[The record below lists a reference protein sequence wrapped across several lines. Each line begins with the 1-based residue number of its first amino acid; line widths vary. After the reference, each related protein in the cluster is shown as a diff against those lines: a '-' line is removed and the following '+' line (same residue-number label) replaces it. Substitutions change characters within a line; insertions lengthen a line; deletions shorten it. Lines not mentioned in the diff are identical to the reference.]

1 MSKICVNSEINTLKK
16 VIIHTPGRELELMT
30 PDTAEEVLYDD
41 ILNLENAREQHAQLS
56 GVLQKV
62 SQPLEVNDLLIDI
75 LKDSK
80 VHDELIKTIC
90 MKRIFK
96 TVTLVTPPDSMRPRR
111 TGRTEASG
119 SRAWT

>member
-1 MSKICVNSEINTLKK
+1 
-16 VIIHTPGRELELMT
+16 MT

-75 LKDSK
+75 LKNSK
-80 VHDELIKTIC
+80 VHDANI
-90 MKRIFK
+90 R
-96 TVTLVTPPDSMRPRR
+96 
-111 TGRTEASG
+111 EAVVFVPCSG
-119 SRAWT
+119 LLRLGSDNKHVA